1 MAVKDFLDEQ
11 YSMIKDVKDTTFE
24 YSNTTAVPLVSDSGL
39 TYESGDT
46 KKGKVLESCVLF
58 TDIRNSVEL
67 NKKHRTDTMGKIYT
81 TFTIGGLNTAA
92 YYGGMVRNII
102 GDRVMVVFPAK
113 DCYKNSVYCA
123 MAIGNIAEFIDD
135 VFKDVDFKC
144 GIGVDYGEMHV
155 IKVGVEKHS
164 GEKEE
169 NRNLIWIGK
178 PANLASRLCDVAGK
192 TFKEKVFVVKGK
204 FYHYNYWGKPS
215 LIDPRATGWY
225 EGTRKMNAEEMMKDM
240 SYEGGRMFK
249 SGIIDQSE
257 FKPIEEEFQ
266 YKRMLITDRV
276 YLGYKKACPD
286 DRDVKEGWWKEP
298 SKKVKD
304 VDCKVW
310 EAGFTWSYNK

>member
-1 MAVKDFLDEQ
+1 MDLNDFLNDQ
-11 YSMIKDVKDTTFE
+11 HSMIEDVKDTTFE
-24 YSNTTAVPLVSDSGL
+24 YSNTKVVPLVSDSGL

-46 KKGKVLESCVLF
+46 KKGKILESCVLF

-67 NKKHRTDTMGKIYT
+67 NKKHQPDTMGKIYT
-81 TFTIGGLNTAA
+81 AFTKGVLNVAA

-102 GDRVMVVFPAK
+102 GDRVMVVFPSK
-113 DCYKNSVYCA
+113 DCYKNAVYCA
-123 MAIGNIAEFIDD
+123 TAIGNIANFIDD

-164 GEKEE
+164 GENEE
-169 NRNLIWIGK
+169 NRNLVWIGK

-192 TFKEKVFVVKGK
+192 TFKEKLYVVKGK
-204 FYHYNYWGKPS
+204 FYHHNYWGKPS
-215 LIDPRATGWY
+215 FIDPRPKGLI
-225 EGTRKMNAEEMMKDM
+225 EGIRKMNAEEMMNGM
-240 SYEGGRMFK
+240 TYEGGRMFK
-249 SGIIDQSE
+249 SGIIDQSD
-257 FKPIEEEFQ
+257 FKVVEEEFQ

-276 YLGYKKACPD
+276 YQEYKKACPD
-286 DRDVKEGWWKEP
+286 DQDVKEGWWKEP

-310 EAGFTWSYNK
+310 EAGFAWSYK

>member
-11 YSMIKDVKDTTFE
+11 YSMIEDVKDTTFE
-24 YSNTTAVPLVSDSGL
+24 YSNTTVVPLVSDSGL

-46 KKGKVLESCVLF
+46 KKGKILESCVLF

-67 NKKHRTDTMGKIYT
+67 NKKHQTDTMGKIYT
-81 TFTIGGLNTAA
+81 AFTKGVLNTAA

-102 GDRVMVVFPAK
+102 GDRVMVVFPIE
-113 DCYKNSVYCA
+113 DCYKNAVYCA
-123 MAIGNIAEFIDD
+123 TAIGNIANFIDD
-135 VFKDVDFKC
+135 VFKNVDFKC

-164 GEKEE
+164 GENEE
-169 NRNLIWIGK
+169 NRNLVWIGK

-192 TFKEKVFVVKGK
+192 TFKENVFMVKGK
-204 FYHYNYWGKPS
+204 FYHNNYFGKPS
-215 LIDPRATGWY
+215 LIDPRASGWY
-225 EGTRKMNAEEMMKDM
+225 EETRKLSAEEMIKGMT
-240 SYEGGRMFK
+240 YEGGRLFK

-257 FKPIEEEFQ
+257 FKIVEEEIQ

-276 YLGYKKACPD
+276 YQGYKKACPD
-286 DRDVKEGWWKEP
+286 DEDVKDGWWKEP
-298 SKKVKD
+298 GKKVKD

-310 EAGFTWSYNK
+310 EAGFAWSYSK

>member
-24 YSNTTAVPLVSDSGL
+24 YSNTTAVPQVSDSGL

-81 TFTIGGLNTAA
+81 AFTKGVLNTAA

-102 GDRVMVVFPAK
+102 GDRVMVVFPAE
-113 DCYKNSVYCA
+113 DCYKNAVYCA
-123 MAIGNIAEFIDD
+123 TAIGNIAGIIDE
-135 VFKDVDFKC
+135 VFKNVDFKC

-192 TFKEKVFVVKGK
+192 TFKENVFVVKGK
-204 FYHYNYWGKPS
+204 FYHYNYVGKPS
-215 LIDPRATGWY
+215 LIAPRATGWY
-225 EGTRKMNAEEMMKDM
+225 EETRKMNAEEMMKDM

-257 FKPIEEEFQ
+257 FKSVEEEFQ

-276 YLGYKKACPD
+276 YQGYKKACPD
-286 DRDVKEGWWKEP
+286 DVDVKEGWWKEP

-304 VDCKVW
+304 IDCKVW

>member
-1 MAVKDFLDEQ
+1 MSVKDFLDEQ
-11 YSMIKDVKDTTFE
+11 YSMIEDVKDTTFE
-24 YSNTTAVPLVSDSGL
+24 YSNTNVVPLVSDSGL

-46 KKGKVLESCVLF
+46 KKGKILESCVLF

-67 NKKHRTDTMGKIYT
+67 NKKHQTDTMGKIYT
-81 TFTIGGLNTAA
+81 AFTKGVLNTAA

-102 GDRVMVVFPAK
+102 GDRVMVVFPAE
-113 DCYKNSVYCA
+113 DCYKDAVYCA
-123 MAIGNIAEFIDD
+123 TAIGNIANIIDD
-135 VFKDVDFKC
+135 VFKNVDFKC

-164 GEKEE
+164 NEKEE
-169 NRNLIWIGK
+169 NRNLIWIGQ

-192 TFKEKVFVVKGK
+192 TLKEKVFVVKGK

-215 LIDPRATGWY
+215 LVDPRPTGWY
-225 EGTRKMNAEEMMKDM
+225 EETHKLSVEELMKDM
-240 SYEGGRMFK
+240 TYEGGRMFK
-249 SGIIDQSE
+249 SGIIELSD
-257 FKPIEEEFQ
+257 FKPVEEEIQ

-286 DRDVKEGWWKEP
+286 DVDVKEGWWKEP